1 MVERATQPPL
11 QEATMYIFSRS
22 TIAALGRQF
31 DAIPAAVGVAQMVT
45 KVTGHE
51 VNVFAARFGAPQG
64 SVMWSARVESMTELQ
79 GITDKLMADSGYL
92 EMLESMNGLF
102 MAPSEDRLGRV
113 LTAPIEGASAKYYGV
128 TRAAMANGKQ
138 ADALAFGVKT
148 AEYIGKSLGT
158 MSAFTKAVYGGFND
172 VTWIV
177 AFDTEA
183 DVDAFDDWQMTD
195 SGYHDIVA
203 EAGGLFVENS
213 GHTNLIERIN

>member
-1 MVERATQPPL
+1 
-11 QEATMYIFSRS
+11 MYIFSRS
-22 TIAALGRQF
+22 TIAAIGRQF

-64 SVMWSARVESMTELQ
+64 SVMWSARTESMAELQ
-79 GITDKLMADSGYL
+79 GITEKLMADAGYL

-102 MAPSEDRLGRV
+102 MAPAEDRLSRI
-113 LTAPIEGASAKYYGV
+113 LTAPIEGATSKYYGV
-128 TRAAMANGKQ
+128 TRAAMINGKQ
-138 ADALAFGVKT
+138 ADAVAFGVRT

-158 MSAFTKAVYGGFND
+158 MSAFTKSAYGGFND
-172 VTWIV
+172 VSWLIG
-177 AFDTEA
+177 FDSEA

-203 EAGGLFVENS
+203 EAGDLFVENT
-213 GHTNLIERIN
+213 GHTTLIERIS

>member
-113 LTAPIEGASAKYYGV
+113 LTAPIEGATAKYYGV

>member
-1 MVERATQPPL
+1 
-11 QEATMYIFSRS
+11 MYIFSRS

-31 DAIPAAVGVAQMVT
+31 DAIPAAVGVAQLVT

-64 SVMWSARVESMTELQ
+64 SVMWSTRVESMTELQ

-102 MAPSEDRLGRV
+102 MAPAEDRLSRV
-113 LTAPIEGASAKYYGV
+113 LTAPIDGATSKYYGV

-138 ADALAFGVKT
+138 ADAVAFGIKT

-158 MSAFTKAVYGGFND
+158 MTAFTKAAYGGFND
-172 VTWIV
+172 VSWLI

-183 DVDAFDDWQMTD
+183 DVDAFEDWQMTD

-203 EAGGLFVENS
+203 EAGDLFVENT
-213 GHTNLIERIN
+213 GHITLIERIS

>member
-1 MVERATQPPL
+1 
-11 QEATMYIFSRS
+11 MYIFSRS

-64 SVMWSARVESMTELQ
+64 SVMWSARTESMAELQ
-79 GITDKLMADSGYL
+79 GITDKLMADAGYL
-92 EMLESMNGLF
+92 EMLEAMNGLF
-102 MAPSEDRLGRV
+102 MAPAEDRLSRV
-113 LTAPIEGASAKYYGV
+113 LTAPIEGATSKYYGV

-138 ADALAFGVKT
+138 ADAIAFGIKT
-148 AEYIGKSLGT
+148 AEYIGTSLGT
-158 MSAFTKAVYGGFND
+158 TSAFTKSAYGGFND
-172 VTWIV
+172 VSWIV

-195 SGYHDIVA
+195 SGYHDIVD
-203 EAGGLFVENS
+203 EAGELFVENT
-213 GHTNLIERIN
+213 GHTTLIERIS

>member
-1 MVERATQPPL
+1 
-11 QEATMYIFSRS
+11 MYIFSRS

-31 DAIPAAVGVAQMVT
+31 DAIPAAVGVAQLVT

-64 SVMWSARVESMTELQ
+64 SVMWSTRVESMAELQ

-102 MAPSEDRLGRV
+102 MAPAEDRLSRV
-113 LTAPIEGASAKYYGV
+113 LTAPIDGATSKYYGV

-138 ADALAFGVKT
+138 ADAVAFGIKT

-158 MSAFTKAVYGGFND
+158 MTAFTKAAYGGFND
-172 VTWIV
+172 VSWLI

-183 DVDAFDDWQMTD
+183 DVDAFEDWQMTD

-203 EAGGLFVENS
+203 EAGDLFVENT
-213 GHTNLIERIN
+213 GHITLIERIS